1 MAPQSI
7 HVQWLLD
14 QPEVASAQLDGRL
27 RLGTIDSWLLWNLTG
42 GAVHAT
48 DVTNAS
54 RTLLMDLES
63 LQWDDD
69 LMALFG
75 VPREALP
82 AIKPSSHVFGH
93 TLPSGVL
100 GVSVPIAGI
109 LGDQQAALVG
119 QTCFQPGQSKTTY
132 GTGNFLLLNTGTSPV
147 LNDAGLLTTVA
158 YQFGS
163 DPCVYALEGSVAV
176 TGSAIQWLRDQLG
189 IISSASETETL
200 ARSVPDNGGVYF
212 VPAFSGLYA
221 PHWCSSARGTVVGL
235 TRASTKAH
243 LARAA
248 LESVCYQTKEVMD
261 CMVASSNVEVTEL
274 RVDGGITANTA
285 CMQLQANIMG
295 VSVIL
300 PCVTETTAL
309 GAAFAA
315 GVAVGLWSGLDE
327 LKTLWQEQKRWVAD
341 AEEVG
346 VVSQVPL
353 DKHACDRR
361 RIEGFRMWRRAVE
374 RSKDWCD

>member
-1 MAPQSI
+1 
-7 HVQWLLD
+7 
-14 QPEVASAQLDGRL
+14 
-27 RLGTIDSWLLWNLTG
+27 
-42 GAVHAT
+42 
-48 DVTNAS
+48 
-54 RTLLMDLES
+54 MDLQT
-63 LQWDDD
+63 LQWDDE
-69 LMALFG
+69 LLALFG
-75 VPREALP
+75 VPRDALP
-82 AIKPSSHVFGH
+82 AIKPSSHVFGRA
-93 TLPSGVL
+93 LPSGML
-100 GVSVPIAGI
+100 GFAVPIAGI

-132 GTGNFLLLNTGTSPV
+132 GTGNFLILNTGTSPV
-147 LNDAGLLTTVA
+147 SNDSGLLTTVA

-163 DPCVYALEGSVAV
+163 APCVYALEGSVAV

-189 IISSASETETL
+189 VISSASETESL

-248 LESVCYQTKEVMD
+248 LEAVCYQTKEIMD
-261 CMVASSNVEVTEL
+261 CMAASSSVEVSEM
-274 RVDGGITANTA
+274 RVDGGITANSA

-300 PCVTETTAL
+300 PRVTETTAL

-327 LKTLWQEQKRWVAD
+327 LKALWQEKQRWTAD
-341 AEEVG
+341 AEDVG
-346 VVSQVPL
+346 CVSHAPL
-353 DKHACDRR
+353 DKQTCDKRR
-361 RIEGFRMWRRAVE
+361 ADGYKMWQRAVE

>member
-1 MAPQSI
+1 
-7 HVQWLLD
+7 
-14 QPEVASAQLDGRL
+14 
-27 RLGTIDSWLLWNLTG
+27 
-42 GAVHAT
+42 VHAT

-54 RTLLMDLES
+54 RTLLMNLET
-63 LQWDDD
+63 LQWDDE

-82 AIKPSSHVFGH
+82 AIQPSSHVFGH
-93 TLPSGVL
+93 TLCSGVL
-100 GVSVPIAGI
+100 GCSVPIAGI

-132 GTGNFLLLNTGTSPV
+132 GTGNFMLLNTGTSPV
-147 LNDAGLLTTVA
+147 SNDSGLLTTVA

-163 DPCVYALEGSVAV
+163 APCVYALEGSVAV

-189 IISSASETETL
+189 IISSASETESL

-248 LESVCYQTKEVMD
+248 LEAVCFQTKEVMD
-261 CMVASSNVEVTEL
+261 CMVASSNIAVTEL
-274 RVDGGITANTA
+274 RVDGGITANSA

-300 PCVTETTAL
+300 PRVTETTAL

-315 GVAVGLWSGLDE
+315 GVAVGLWSGVDE
-327 LKTLWQEQKRWVAD
+327 LKSLWQEQKRWVAD
-341 AEEVG
+341 AEDVG
-346 VVSQVPL
+346 VVSDVPL
-353 DKHACDRR
+353 DKSACERR
-361 RIEGFRMWRRAVE
+361 RAEGYRMWQRAVE

>member
-1 MAPQSI
+1 M
-7 HVQWLLD
+7 
-14 QPEVASAQLDGRL
+14 
-27 RLGTIDSWLLWNLTG
+27 
-42 GAVHAT
+42 HAT

-54 RTLLMDLES
+54 RTLLMDLQT
-63 LQWDDD
+63 LQWDDE
-69 LMALFG
+69 LLALFG

-82 AIKPSSHVFGH
+82 VIKPSSHVFGH
-93 TLPSGVL
+93 ALPSGML
-100 GVSVPIAGI
+100 GFAVPIAGI

-147 LNDAGLLTTVA
+147 SNDSGLLTTVA

-163 DPCVYALEGSVAV
+163 APCVYALEGSVAV

-189 IISSASETETL
+189 VISSASETESL

-248 LESVCYQTKEVMD
+248 LEAVCYQTKEIMD
-261 CMVASSNVEVTEL
+261 CMAASSSVEVSEM
-274 RVDGGITANTA
+274 RVDGGITANSA

-300 PCVTETTAL
+300 PRVTETTAL

-327 LKTLWQEQKRWVAD
+327 LKTLWQEKRRWTAD
-341 AEEVG
+341 AEDVG
-346 VVSQVPL
+346 CVSHAPL
-353 DKHACDRR
+353 DKQTCDK
-361 RIEGFRMWRRAVE
+361 RRADEAVARLAAVAE
-374 RSKDWCD
+374 

>member
-1 MAPQSI
+1 L
-7 HVQWLLD
+7 QWLLQ
-14 QPEVASAQLDGRL
+14 QPNVASAQRERRL
-27 RLGTIDSWLLWNLTG
+27 RLGTVDSWLLWKLTG

-54 RTLLMDLES
+54 RTLLMNLDT

-69 LMALFG
+69 LLHLFG
-75 VPREALP
+75 IPRDVLP
-82 AIKPSSHVFGH
+82 EIRPSSHVFGH
-93 TLPSGVL
+93 SLSSGPL
-100 GVSVPIAGI
+100 RFAVPIAGI

-147 LNDAGLLTTVA
+147 PNDRGLLTTVA

-163 DPCVYALEGSVAV
+163 APCVYALEGSVAV

-189 IISSASETETL
+189 IISSAAETEPL
-200 ARSVPDNGGVYF
+200 ARSVADNGGVYF

-221 PHWCSSARGTVVGL
+221 PHWCSSARGIVVGL

-248 LESVCYQTKEVMD
+248 LEAICYQTKDIMD
-261 CMVASSNVEVTEL
+261 CMVASCDVEVSEL
-274 RVDGGITANTA
+274 HVDGGITANSA

-300 PCVTETTAL
+300 PRVAEITAL

-315 GVAVGLWSGLDE
+315 GVAVGIWSGLDE
-327 LKTLWQEQKRWVAD
+327 LAALWREQRRWTAD
-341 AEEVG
+341 AEEIGGNSDVA
-346 VVSQVPL
+346 L
-353 DKHACDRR
+353 DKQACDARR
-361 RIEGFRMWRRAVE
+361 AEGYRMWRRAVD
-374 RSKDWCD
+374 RAKGWGD

>member
-1 MAPQSI
+1 M
-7 HVQWLLD
+7 QWLLE
-14 QPEVASAQLDGRL
+14 QPQVAAAQREGRL
-27 RLGTIDSWLLWNLTG
+27 KLGTIDSWLLWNLTG

-54 RTLLMDLES
+54 RTLLMHIET
-63 LQWDDD
+63 LQWDDE
-69 LMALFG
+69 LMRMFG

-82 AIKPSSHVFGH
+82 VIKPSSHVFGH
-93 TLPSGVL
+93 TLPGGVL
-100 GVSVPIAGI
+100 GFAVPIAGI

-119 QTCFQPGQSKTTY
+119 QTCFEPGQSKTTY
-132 GTGNFLLLNTGTSPV
+132 GTGNFMLLNTGTTPV
-147 LNDAGLLTTVA
+147 TNDRGLLTTVA

-163 DPCVYALEGSVAV
+163 SPCVYALEGSVAV

-189 IISSASETETL
+189 IISSAAETEPL
-200 ARSVPDNGGVYF
+200 ARSVPDNGGVFF

-221 PHWCSSARGTVVGL
+221 PHWCSSARGVVVGL

-248 LESVCYQTKEVMD
+248 LEAICYQTKDIMD
-261 CMVASSNVEVTEL
+261 CMVASSSVQVTEL
-274 RVDGGITANTA
+274 RVDGGITANSA

-300 PCVTETTAL
+300 PRVTETTAL

-315 GVAVGLWSGLDE
+315 GVAVGLWSGIEE
-327 LKTLWQEQKRWVAD
+327 LKALWQEQRRWLPD
-341 AEEVG
+341 AEDVG
-346 VVSQVPL
+346 AGADSRM
-353 DKHACDRR
+353 DKEACNVRR
-361 RIEGFRMWRRAVE
+361 AEGYRKWQRAVE
-374 RSKDWCD
+374 RAKDWSE

>member
-1 MAPQSI
+1 M
-7 HVQWLLD
+7 
-14 QPEVASAQLDGRL
+14 
-27 RLGTIDSWLLWNLTG
+27 NLET
-42 GAVHAT
+42 
-48 DVTNAS
+48 
-54 RTLLMDLES
+54 

-69 LMALFG
+69 LLHLFG
-75 VPREALP
+75 IPRDALP
-82 AIKPSSHVFGH
+82 EIKPSSHVFGH
-93 TLPSGVL
+93 SLSSGPL
-100 GVSVPIAGI
+100 RFAVPIAGV

-147 LNDAGLLTTVA
+147 HNDRGLLTTVA

-163 DPCVYALEGSVAV
+163 APCVYALEGSVAV

-189 IISSASETETL
+189 IISSAAETEPL
-200 ARSVPDNGGVYF
+200 ARSVADNGGVYF

-243 LARAA
+243 LVRAA
-248 LESVCYQTKEVMD
+248 LEAICYQTKDIMD
-261 CMVASSNVEVTEL
+261 CMVASSNMDVTEL
-274 RVDGGITANTA
+274 RVDGGITANSA

-300 PCVTETTAL
+300 PRVAEITAL

-315 GVAVGLWSGLDE
+315 GVAVGIWSGLDE
-327 LKTLWQEQKRWVAD
+327 LTALWREQRRWIAD
-341 AEEVG
+341 AEEIGGNSG
-346 VVSQVPL
+346 VTL
-353 DKHACDRR
+353 DQPACDARR
-361 RIEGFRMWRRAVE
+361 AEGYRMWRRAVD
-374 RSKDWCD
+374 RAKGWSD

>member
-1 MAPQSI
+1 M
-7 HVQWLLD
+7 
-14 QPEVASAQLDGRL
+14 
-27 RLGTIDSWLLWNLTG
+27 NLET
-42 GAVHAT
+42 
-48 DVTNAS
+48 
-54 RTLLMDLES
+54 

-69 LMALFG
+69 LMRIFG

-82 AIKPSSHVFGH
+82 DIKPSSHVFGH
-93 TLPSGVL
+93 TLTDGAL
-100 GVSVPIAGI
+100 GFALPIAGI

-119 QTCFQPGQSKTTY
+119 QTCFEPGQSKTTY
-132 GTGNFLLLNTGTSPV
+132 GTGNFLLLNTGISPV
-147 LNDAGLLTTVA
+147 FNDRGLLTTVA

-163 DPCVYALEGSVAV
+163 APCVYALEGSVAV

-189 IISSASETETL
+189 IISSAAETEIL
-200 ARSVPDNGGVYF
+200 ARSVPDNGGVFF

-248 LESVCYQTKEVMD
+248 LEAICYQTKEIMD
-261 CMVASSNVEVTEL
+261 CMAASSNVEVKEL
-274 RVDGGITANTA
+274 RVDGGITANSA

-300 PCVTETTAL
+300 PRVTETTAL

-315 GVAVGLWSGLDE
+315 GVAVGFWSDLQQ
-327 LKTLWQEQKRWVAD
+327 LKSLWQEQKRWVAD
-341 AEEVG
+341 AEDVG
-346 VVSQVPL
+346 AATRVPL
-353 DKHACDRR
+353 CQEEFHAR
-361 RIEGFRMWRRAVE
+361 RIEGYRMWQRAVD
-374 RSKDWCD
+374 RSKNWSN

>member
-1 MAPQSI
+1 
-7 HVQWLLD
+7 
-14 QPEVASAQLDGRL
+14 
-27 RLGTIDSWLLWNLTG
+27 
-42 GAVHAT
+42 
-48 DVTNAS
+48 
-54 RTLLMDLES
+54 
-63 LQWDDD
+63 
-69 LMALFG
+69 

-82 AIKPSSHVFGH
+82 AIKPSSHIFGH
-93 TLPSGVL
+93 TLLSGL
-100 GVSVPIAGI
+100 LACSVPIAGI

-147 LNDAGLLTTVA
+147 WNDSGLLTTVA

-163 DPCVYALEGSVAV
+163 SPCVYALEGSVAV

-189 IISSASETETL
+189 IISSASETESL

-248 LESVCYQTKEVMD
+248 LEAVCYQTKEVMD

-274 RVDGGITANTA
+274 RVDGGITANSA

-327 LKTLWQEQKRWVAD
+327 LQTLWREQKRWVAD
-341 AEEVG
+341 AEDVG
-346 VVSQVPL
+346 VVRHMPL
-353 DKHACDRR
+353 DKHACERR
-361 RIEGFRMWRRAVE
+361 RAEGYWMWQRAVE